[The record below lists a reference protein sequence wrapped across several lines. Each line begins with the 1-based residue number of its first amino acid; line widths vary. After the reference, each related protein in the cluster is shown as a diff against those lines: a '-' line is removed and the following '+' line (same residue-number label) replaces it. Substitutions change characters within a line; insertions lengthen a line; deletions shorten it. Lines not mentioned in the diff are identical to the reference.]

1 MGTLLNRRRYMG
13 GVKGLPYDAEVEW
26 LKSSGTQYIDTL
38 LYGSMDLDYEVIVKP
53 SNAGTQ
59 FQNILGDRYSSSSR
73 RYNLMFNNNGLGY
86 AYCGSNNQVQF
97 SGTQNYNNF
106 AIYKKEGLDIFING
120 AKSGTLSEQEF
131 TTPNT
136 VLLFGMRDNG
146 SMSNPFYGYILSCT
160 LSRNGV
166 LLRDFIPVRVGQTGY
181 MYDKVSGNLF
191 GNLGSGTF
199 EVGNDLQEVEYLESS
214 GTQYIDSGIECTS
227 DLSVDFKVM
236 WPSQVNAAICGGIKN
251 LSSGYFR
258 HHLSPYAQT
267 NNPFYWIQADT
278 ADASIKLAQ
287 TANTWYNISIDAV
300 NGEAVIN
307 DVTKTFTPIST
318 LHTTGRNYGIFARI
332 GGGTMAMQYRA
343 SIFAY
348 FKMYRGGVLL
358 RDFIPVRAGQTGYL
372 YDRVSG
378 HLYPNLG
385 TGSFTLGPDK
395 S

>member
-1 MGTLLNRRRYMG
+1 MG
-13 GVKGLPYDAEVEW
+13 GKSLPYDAEVEW

-38 LYGSMDLDYEVIVKP
+38 IYGTMDLDYEVIVKP

-73 RYNLMFNNNGLGY
+73 RYNLMFNNNGKGY
-86 AYCGSNNQVQF
+86 AYCGSNNQVEI

-106 AIYKKEGLDIFING
+106 AIYKKEGLDIFVNG
-120 AKSGTLSEQEF
+120 AKYGTLSEQEF

-227 DLSVDFKVM
+227 DLSVKFRAK
-236 WPSQVNAAICGGIKN
+236 WPSDANASICGGIIQISN
-251 LSSGYFR
+251 GYFR
-258 HHLSPYAQT
+258 HHCSPYNRT
-267 NNPFYWIQADT
+267 NDKPFYWIQADT
-278 ADASIKLAQ
+278 DGASIRNI
-287 TANTWYNISIDAV
+287 TTSANTWYEVEIDATS
-300 NGEAVIN
+300 GTAKIN
-307 DVTKTFTPIST
+307 TTNKTFTPIST
-318 LHTTGRNYGIFARI
+318 LQTTGKNYGIFARI
-332 GGGTMAMQYRA
+332 GGGSIAMQYRA

-385 TGSFTLGPDK
+385 TGSFALGPDK
-395 S
+395 T